1 MTGCTQ
7 ASCLGSSPEPTWSG
21 RIYTMKLLN
30 FGRIF
35 CSFIRLVAV
44 RQEHEK
50 KGNLK
55 FQKALMNTDLRSSKY
70 SISVLMF

>member
-1 MTGCTQ
+1 MTGYTQ
-7 ASCLGSSPEPTWSG
+7 ASWLGSSPEPTWSG

-35 CSFIRLVAV
+35 CSFIRLAAV
-44 RQEHEK
+44 QEHEE

-55 FQKALMNTDLRSSKY
+55 FQKALMNTDLWSSKY